1 MSLQPKPYDPQGSGS
16 PGRRQEPGRDYSFED
31 YLAAE
36 RECVDAK
43 HEYVAGQVFAMA
55 GASFNHN
62 LITTNL
68 ARELS
73 SQLKSQP
80 CTVLANDMRL
90 RVQTA
95 DACAYPDIVVLCD
108 KPAFHDG
115 RKDVLTDATLVA
127 EVLSP
132 STEGYDRGAKF
143 ALYRDLP
150 GLRQYVLIAQDRL
163 AIDVFTRQPDGRWV
177 LDAYTDPEA
186 VIPCEPI
193 GCTLTLSE
201 VYAKVEFETAAAQDP
216 TPGR

>member
-1 MSLQPKPYDPQGSGS
+1 
-16 PGRRQEPGRDYSFED
+16 
-31 YLAAE
+31 LAAE

-80 CTVLANDMRL
+80 YTVLANDMRL

-201 VYAKVEFETAAAQDP
+201 VYAKVEFETAAASGP